1 MGTPGSVAYQFQ
13 QKGLVTTNKNGM
25 SIDDIFLIAADSGA
39 EDVEDLGDEVY
50 IYTRTE
56 NLAKVRDGL
65 QAKGLAVKVSELI
78 RQPMVTTTITDV
90 EAAKRITSF
99 IEKLE
104 EMDDVQKVYANFDI
118 PDTVLAVMQ

>member
-1 MGTPGSVAYQFQ
+1 
-13 QKGLVTTNKNGM
+13 M